1 MMEKRV
7 YSQFS
12 KFVMGSVKAPTKQE
26 RLYFAVV
33 EKELELPC
41 EYNAQTGIQKVT
53 TYGLCLKGY
62 TDYGKFDEPLY
73 IYDFDHL
80 HVDKDIVVIL
90 VGALT
95 KNQFKSLTEVYTM
108 INAFREAHHAKVYER
123 ARLLFAQKTIA
134 FRGTDRL
141 HARQQGEIFL
151 HFSNANIECNFRGGR
166 AV

>member
-7 YSQFS
+7 YSQCT
-12 KFVMGSVKAPTKQE
+12 KMGSVKSPTKQE

-41 EYNAQTGIQKVT
+41 EYNTQTGIQKVT

-62 TDYGKFDEPLY
+62 ADHGNFFEPMY

-80 HVDKDIVVIL
+80 HVDKDLVVIL

-95 KNQFKSLTEVYTM
+95 KNQFKSLTEIYTM

-123 ARLLFAQKTIA
+123 ARLLFAQKTTA
-134 FRGTDRL
+134 YRGEDRTN
-141 HARQQGEIFL
+141 ARQQGEIFL
-151 HFSNANIECNFRGGR
+151 HFSAGNIHNNYRGGR
-166 AV
+166 AK